1 MQVNCGIGRE
11 QVESWGRKKRS
22 IGEARGGG
30 DHGKSASTAKQQAGT
45 GKPLGDDMTLSREI
59 VVLDLKDKTDAND
72 GSSRDDLSSSSDGF
86 VQKSPLKSPQSAAS
100 ANQPDQ
106 AQSDGAFSNT
116 LDGEFSP
123 QVGSNLHCLSSQSLL
138 WLICSIGLVF
148 IIYVCSVAYFFSR
161 RETKISVI
169 KHQYH

>member
-22 IGEARGGG
+22 IGAAEQR
-30 DHGKSASTAKQQAGT
+30 AGT

-59 VVLDLKDKTDAND
+59 VVLDLKDKAD
-72 GSSRDDLSSSSDGF
+72 GSGSDYASSRDDLSSTSDSF
-86 VQKSPLKSPQSAAS
+86 VQKAPLKSSGSPLEQGADSESPSQSPRP
-100 ANQPDQ
+100 NPYC
-106 AQSDGAFSNT
+106 F
-116 LDGEFSP
+116 
-123 QVGSNLHCLSSQSLL
+123 SSQSLL

-148 IIYVCSVAYFFSR
+148 VAYVCLVAYFFSR
-161 RETKISVI
+161 RDTKISVI